1 MKSAAWLAVL
11 CSTLLGAAIFKIG
24 APVIRTY
31 PSTDGSMVDKLSLSK
46 TPGFVA
52 YLRTGGGPALQSG
65 SAERSPQV

>member
-1 MKSAAWLAVL
+1 MKAGAWVAVL

-31 PSTDGSMVDKLSLSK
+31 PSTDGSMVVKLSLSK
-46 TPGFVA
+46 APGFVA

-65 SAERSPQV
+65 PSENS